1 MEHRPAL
8 SLGLLLSQGGEFGFV
23 LFAQAASARLIDPA
37 AASLLGAAVTLS
49 MATTPFLMA
58 FTRRFNTAEP
68 DRDDL
73 DGPEQAGA
81 SRAIIVG
88 YGRFGQT
95 VSQMLMARG
104 IAITLIDSAP
114 RTIDRSGDFG
124 MKVYYGDGLRV
135 DVLRQAGAEEA
146 EVLLFCLDDR
156 KLDPARLSLIAEAF
170 PKARLL
176 IRVFDRQHHM
186 QFEGIEIFA
195 SVRELFES
203 AVVLGREALRALGV
217 EEREVGRIER
227 EYRRRDA
234 RRLELQSRSGDI
246 RIARELMFKP
256 DQPLEAGEESA

>member
-1 MEHRPAL
+1 
-8 SLGLLLSQGGEFGFV
+8 LLSQGGEFGFV

-37 AASLLGAAVTLS
+37 AASLLGAVVTLS

-58 FTRRFNTAEP
+58 FTRRFTAAAP
-68 DRDDL
+68 VRDDL
-73 DGPEQAGA
+73 DGPEQASA
-81 SRAIIVG
+81 SHAMVIG

-95 VSQMLMARG
+95 VAQMLMARG
-104 IAITLIDSAP
+104 VSITLIDSNP
-114 RTIDRSGDFG
+114 RQIDRSGDFG

-146 EVLLFCLDDR
+146 RILVFCVDDR
-156 KLDPARLSLIAEAF
+156 KLDPGRLSLIAEAF
-170 PKARLL
+170 PQARLL

-186 QFEGIEIFA
+186 EFEGIELFA
-195 SVRELFES
+195 TVRELFES
-203 AVVLGREALRALGV
+203 AVLLGREALRALGV
-217 EEREVGRIER
+217 DDREVERIER

-256 DQPLEAGEESA
+256 DQPLEEGEESA